1 MDRRDQLAKATQ
13 APAERVVS
21 DIYTETLRK
30 NRSPRMVLRE
40 FQLAVAEVPKWTR
53 ARVEAEFARALRLSP
68 RYSEI
73 AAAAMRAQVKA
84 ALPPERVPDALEA
97 LPDTRALYHA
107 CLCEVAR
114 DMYRYPSLVF
124 HNVDTH
130 TRRANREQMHD
141 IIAAAAMKALADAVP
156 EIPES
161 DEDDFEPDE
170 QPGPP
175 QRDAPGNAEC
185 RSPDPKATENGA
197 EPSTPVDPAGSTPVD
212 PAPAPP
218 EVNAS
223 RTAAEIPL
231 ERTPSPEPTRW
242 SDSESGSESG
252 SESAD
257 SAPDKAPEDEAEA
270 GGTPARSTASHSDR
284 ESEPPQEPSAG
295 AAPVTENAAPGR
307 VFELR
312 SPPARTRAP
321 QVSVDRVRQGVKESA
336 WTCPRDVR
344 SRMSYEPFSDSDA
357 APSDPLSGSE
367 DGESA
372 YDDLELHP
380 PSRSPTYTSDASDSD
395 SEPRRENEAWQSA

>member
-13 APAERVVS
+13 VPAERVVS
-21 DIYTETLRK
+21 DIYTHTLRN
-30 NRSPRMVLRE
+30 NRRPRMVLRE

-53 ARVEAEFARALRLSP
+53 ARVEAEFARALQLSP

-197 EPSTPVDPAGSTPVD
+197 EPSTPVDPA
-212 PAPAPP
+212 PAPP
-218 EVNAS
+218 EVIAT
-223 RTAAEIPL
+223 RTADETPL
-231 ERTPSPEPTRW
+231 ERTPSPEPTSW

-252 SESAD
+252 DSAD
-257 SAPDKAPEDEAEA
+257 SAPDKSREDEAEA
-270 GGTPARSTASHSDR
+270 GGTPSRSTAADSGAALPSHSDR
-284 ESEPPQEPSAG
+284 DSEPPQEPSVG
-295 AAPVTENAAPGR
+295 AAPVAEAAPAR

-357 APSDPLSGSE
+357 APSEPLSGSE

-380 PSRSPTYTSDASDSD
+380 PSRSPSCKSDASESD
-395 SEPRRENEAWQSA
+395 SEPRRENEA